1 MILDRYLIREVV
13 KPLFIVVLLL
23 VGIFMAY
30 SLTKFLTDANNGV
43 LNASAIFQLTG
54 LKVLIAL
61 EVLIPI
67 GLYIGII
74 VTLGRLY
81 SDSEMVALNASG
93 VSELRVVTPVIV
105 VAVIISMLVS
115 AFSLW
120 VRPWAYAQLYQWQI
134 QATSEIQL
142 DDLQVGRFNQLGKS
156 NSDRLVFFNNRNN
169 KSGELSGLFIRSK
182 KGDTLEIISAE
193 RGKLIRVEGAGT
205 ITGTTAGTIKG
216 ADRTLLDLQD
226 AFVYQR
232 GEEQRDLL
240 GYFAKFSIFVS
251 TPETEP
257 LGHKPKATPTSALYK
272 LEDNEDRAEMQWR
285 TSTFVSTLLLTLL
298 AFPLSRTPPRSGGQ
312 SRVFFAVIAYILYVN
327 FMGVARSAVEQGTF
341 PTLWWAPGLLAILL
355 LLGMLNSRRV
365 AR

>member
-1 MILDRYLIREVV
+1 MILDRYLIREVI
-13 KPLFIVVLLL
+13 KPLLIVVLLL

-93 VSELRVVTPVIV
+93 ISELRVVTPVIV
-105 VAVIISMLVS
+105 VAVIISMLVA

-120 VRPWAYAQLYQWQI
+120 VRPWAYGQLYQWQI
-134 QATSEIQL
+134 QATSEMQL

-156 NSDRLVFFNNRNN
+156 DNDRLVFFSKKES
-169 KSGELSGLFIRSK
+169 KSGDLSGLFIRSK
-182 KGDTLEIISAE
+182 SGDKLEIISAE
-193 RGKLIRVEGAGT
+193 KGKLIAAPTAHGTEGSR
-205 ITGTTAGTIKG
+205 
-216 ADRTLLDLQD
+216 RTLLDLQD
-226 AFVYQR
+226 AFVYKR
-232 GEEQRDLL
+232 GEGQRDLL
-240 GYFAKFSIFVS
+240 GYFKSFSIFVS
-251 TPETEP
+251 TPTTEP
-257 LGHKPKATPTSALYK
+257 LGHKPKATPTSTLSR
-272 LEDNEDRAEMQWR
+272 LQGNEDRAEMQWR

-327 FMGVARSAVEQGTF
+327 FMGVARSAVEQGSF
-341 PTLWWAPGLLAILL
+341 PTLWWAPGLLAVFL